1 MIGKNSTNFII
12 QFFDTGFR
20 VFLVSKYFGET
31 LRLLNLDVI
40 SQLKPKTYN
49 LCKEM
54 SILAWQLHFIFKK
67 MGIDPW
73 WEGPKKKKKGKA
85 KEGEISQKNH
95 LFSAIKNYLSED
107 KKKKMYE
114 NTKVVQQVDQQ
125 KFRFLII
132 T

>member
-1 MIGKNSTNFII
+1 M
-12 QFFDTGFR
+12 
-20 VFLVSKYFGET
+20 
-31 LRLLNLDVI
+31 
-40 SQLKPKTYN
+40 
-49 LCKEM
+49 
-54 SILAWQLHFIFKK
+54 
-67 MGIDPW
+67 MGRTK
-73 WEGPKKKKKGKA
+73 KKKKKGKA

>member
-1 MIGKNSTNFII
+1 M
-12 QFFDTGFR
+12 
-20 VFLVSKYFGET
+20 SKYFGET

-67 MGIDPW
+67 MGIYPW
-73 WEGPKKKKKGKA
+73 WEAHTQKKGKA

-107 KKKKMYE
+107 KEKKTYE